1 MPFFKGEAKKGPR
14 EEIFYF
20 GQGGDLNAI
29 RWNDWKVS
37 FALEQG
43 NIATATRD
51 VTGWP
56 EIVNL
61 RADPYE
67 KAPRESG
74 MYIRWYADNIW
85 LFVPVQKKL
94 KEFLV
99 TLPEYP
105 FQQGSS
111 LNAANIN
118 YNSLQAMQAM
128 KRLHQLES
136 LSAPTN

>member
-1 MPFFKGEAKKGPR
+1 MAASRRSTFKGDAPKGPR

-20 GQGGDLNAI
+20 GQGGELSAV

-37 FALEQG
+37 FAVVNG
-43 NIATATRD
+43 NIATGVRD

-85 LFVPVQKKL
+85 LFVPVQQKL
-94 KEFLV
+94 KGVLSTILAWYDLLV
-99 TLPEYP
+99 AVILPTVFIYCRN
-105 FQQGSS
+105 GSS
-111 LNAANIN
+111 WVT
-118 YNSLQAMQAM
+118 Q
-128 KRLHQLES
+128 E
-136 LSAPTN
+136 AP